1 MFLQKPKKQNCD
13 VRMRN
18 TMLNILLCDDE
29 AEAAQRLAGAIK
41 ALPDY
46 DAGEMQLCCVT
57 DPAAMPDIDFTPYDL
72 VFLDIDMG
80 SMDGIEL
87 ARRMRTV
94 RTDSILIFVT
104 NFVEYAPE
112 GYEVNAFRYLV
123 KQELGLRLPRYF
135 ADALAL
141 CRRLH
146 REVEIVCQGEPVPIA
161 VQSLVYVEG
170 LGHEQCLHLKDTARE
185 ALYTRKTMAELAAL
199 LEPLGFLRVHKSY
212 LVNMAY
218 LGRLRSTGAELTTGE
233 TLPVGARSYRENN
246 RKFTNWM
253 VQQL

>member
-1 MFLQKPKKQNCD
+1 MFLQKRKKQNCH

-18 TMLNILLCDDE
+18 TMLNILICDNE
-29 AEAAQRLAGAIK
+29 AEAAQRLAGMLT

-46 DAGEMQLCCVT
+46 DAGEMRVCCVT
-57 DPAAMPDIDFTPYDL
+57 DPAAMPDIDFAPYDL
-72 VFLDIDMG
+72 VFMDIDMEPL
-80 SMDGIEL
+80 DGIEL
-87 ARRMRTV
+87 ARRMRKV
-94 RTDSILIFVT
+94 RTDSILIFAT

-123 KQELGLRLPRYF
+123 KQELELRLPRYF
-135 ADALAL
+135 SDALAL

-146 REVEIVCQGEPVPIA
+146 REVEIACQGEAVSIT

-170 LGHEQCLHLKDTARE
+170 LAHEQCLHLKGTARE
-185 ALYTRKTMAELAAL
+185 TLYTRKTMAELEAL

-218 LGRLRSTGAELTTGE
+218 LGRLRSTGAELTIGE